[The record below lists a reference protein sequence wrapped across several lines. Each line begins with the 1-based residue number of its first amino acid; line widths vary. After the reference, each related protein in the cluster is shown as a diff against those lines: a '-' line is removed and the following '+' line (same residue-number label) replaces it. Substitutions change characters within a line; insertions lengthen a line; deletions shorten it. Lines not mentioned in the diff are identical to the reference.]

1 MSHLF
6 SPSELLN
13 ILEEEAEQMKEA
25 KGRDGTLR
33 TLSSSQD
40 KAFVPLSPK
49 EL

>member
-1 MSHLF
+1 MSHPF

-25 KGRDGTLR
+25 KGRDGMLR
-33 TLSSSQD
+33 PLSSSQE
-40 KAFVPLSPK
+40 AFVPLSPK